1 MTTTTDN
8 EARTETS
15 TNSGTGTDGAG
26 SRLSSATDRVRDT
39 ASAARTRAA
48 DAYTAAREKTSS
60 AYSSAREGASRA
72 AQRTGEGIN
81 SNPEAALLGGLA
93 LGAILA
99 AVLPK
104 TQRESE
110 AFGAVGRRI
119 TDTAREAAR
128 AAKEAGRSQLEEAGL
143 TPEGA
148 RQKFSDI
155 ASRATEAART
165 TAGAAASRVKG
176 SDQQQ

>member
-8 EARTETS
+8 EARTETT
-15 TNSGTGTDGAG
+15 TNSGTDGSG
-26 SRLSSATDRVRDT
+26 GRLSGATGRVRDT

-48 DAYTAAREKTSS
+48 DAYSSARERTSS
-60 AYSSAREGASRA
+60 AYSSAREGASKA
-72 AQRTGEGIN
+72 TQKTAESIN

-110 AFGAVGRRI
+110 AFGQVGRRI
-119 TDTAREAAR
+119 NETAREAAR

-143 TPEGA
+143 TKDGA
-148 RQKFSDI
+148 KQKLSDI
-155 ASRATEAART
+155 ASKASEAAKT
-165 TAGAAASRVKG
+165 SANAAAQKVKSTG
-176 SDQQQ
+176 QQQ